1 MVTCSTIYQTLKMF
15 HSVVNYAYG
24 KDPGHEFRY
33 PQRPE
38 EVDLSRAGVTGGCEL
53 TDMDAGS

>member
-1 MVTCSTIYQTLKMF
+1 MVISSTIYQTFKMF

-24 KDPGHEFRY
+24 KDLGHEFRY

-38 EVDLSRAGVTGGCEL
+38 EVDPSRAGVTGGCEL
-53 TDMDAGS
+53 TDMGAGS